1 MTYTMNRNPDFGSLE
16 IRFDSMPTAAVRTAL
31 KSMRFR
37 WHCLNRYW
45 YGKADENA
53 VRETLDKLISRA
65 EKIQAANTKRKPVP
79 PTPKTNPAPALTV
92 LSAEP
97 ENEPEPEPEP
107 DPTPVFPKR
116 EDLKP
121 LSFSY
126 RIGSSVGQAAFS
138 LDLLSAANASTL
150 KVMLP
155 MIGGIEDDDV
165 RKQAY
170 FTLAALAWYDAKD
183 DPERKPRFRQLAD
196 LYREKTGEP
205 FPAPSDENEKPAAVK
220 TVTAA
225 CKRIMKNS
233 AFDDEKGVLRSEDWS
248 LVSDGFRIVALRSAS
263 LDLPAPTL
271 CNPDRT
277 SRAIEYLAKAE
288 NECRGEKLTLPAVK
302 DLKAWIKAETA
313 ANGKRGATEYDLGGV
328 WVNPKYLL
336 DMLEAL
342 PGCEASRPD
351 SLYQPILFRSGKD
364 LGVLMQVRHTET
376 KSAETAA

>member
-79 PTPKTNPAPALTV
+79 PTPKTSPAPVLTV
-92 LSAEP
+92 LSAEN
-97 ENEPEPEPEP
+97 ESEPEPEPA
-107 DPTPVFPKR
+107 PVFPKR

-126 RIGSSVGQAAFS
+126 RIGSSVGQASFS
-138 LDLLSAANASTL
+138 LDLLSAANAATL

-155 MIGGIEDDDV
+155 MIGGIEDDDA

-196 LYREKTGEP
+196 LYREKIGEP
-205 FPAPSDENEKPAAVK
+205 FPAPETDEKTAAAK

-233 AFDDEKGVLRSEDWS
+233 SFDDANGVIRSEDWS
-248 LVSDGFRIVALRSAS
+248 LVSDGYRIVALRSAS

-271 CNPDRT
+271 ANSERSTRFLD
-277 SRAIEYLAKAE
+277 YLLKAE
-288 NECRGEKLTLPAVK
+288 DENHGEKIDLPSVK

-313 ANGKRGATEYDLGGV
+313 ANGKHGATEYDLGGV

-342 PGCEASRPD
+342 PGCIAFRPEN
-351 SLYQPILFRSGKD
+351 LYKPILFVSGED
-364 LGVLMQVRHTET
+364 RGVLMQVRHTEK